1 LSSERLSRLTP
12 EQRARL
18 LKSVRAKEA
27 APAIPRRDARE
38 PLALSPA
45 QLRMW
50 FLEQL
55 QSDNSGAYY
64 VYEYLRLTG
73 PLDEDALL
81 RALREIVRRHDAL
94 RTSFITGADGLPY
107 QVVAEEVDF
116 NLRVVRASGAPEAQ
130 RIIDEE
136 PLLPFDLA
144 KAPLLRATLIRVDP
158 EAAGRRLTSRRD
170 GGAPVPATG
179 NAGVLA
185 GWTGAVPA
193 PATEDHRLLLT
204 MHHIISDG
212 WSVDIIVREL
222 AALYRGEQLP
232 ELQVQFGDVVAWQQQ
247 RKLDEQLA
255 WWKETLAGV
264 PDVLELPADHP
275 RPAVQSLR
283 GGRHMRVFPNELL
296 AALEELAKRK
306 QKTLFMAVVAAYET
320 LLYRL
325 TGQESFAIGTPVAN
339 RRLAEAEPLIGL
351 FVNTVALRA
360 DLGDDPTFS
369 QLLDRVRETT
379 LDAFAHEEV
388 PFDRVVDALGLD
400 RDPARTPLFQT
411 MLVFAAGR
419 GESESLAG
427 LAQEPIHPRDTVAR
441 FDLTLSFGLVGEE
454 LLCIFDYAAGVFEPA
469 TIERLARA
477 FEHVLRGVT
486 ADSEQRV
493 SRIPLFDGEERDQLL
508 RQSHG
513 PVIARPEG
521 ATLHGLFAAQVE
533 RTPDAAALIAPG
545 RTISYRELDQWSDAI
560 AAGIAFD
567 GPIAILAD
575 RSPDAIAAI
584 LGILKAGRPY
594 LPIDPAT
601 PAERLEWILADAGAQ
616 LLPLPSGAAGSQP
629 AGVGGL
635 RAHRSTG
642 DDAAYIIYTSGSTG
656 TPKGVVVAHRPAVN
670 LALSFAEL
678 HGFAS
683 HRVLMI
689 PPLSF
694 DASVGDV
701 FPALASGA
709 ALVLHPSPAEL
720 NADALARYCAAHRI
734 TAIDAP
740 AALWRRWLQEWID
753 LPFLTLMMV
762 GGESIP
768 AEEVQRFARLTRGR
782 VRFFNHY
789 GPTEATVCA
798 TLHQAD
804 GEQATGN
811 LPIGVPLPNVS
822 AYVLDR
828 WMEPVPLGVAGELY
842 IGGAGVA
849 GGYHNLPE
857 QTAERFIPDPF
868 GGAPGARLYRTGDL
882 VRRLPDGALD
892 FLGRTDRQI
901 KLRGFRIEP
910 GEIEAALVSHPGV
923 RAAVV
928 TKSDH
933 RLVAY
938 VVGQTDGLADFLRE
952 RLPQSMV
959 PSAFVTMDALPLTA
973 NGKIDF
979 RALPEPP
986 RAEDRVSTPPRNETE
1001 RALAEIWADVLERD
1015 AIGIDDD
1022 FFALGGDSL
1031 RTMPLIFKVRQRF
1044 GVELPLSAVFTA
1056 PTIRRFAPLLECGG
1070 QATAFREA
1078 DISPFTIETTQ
1089 PAAFPPKAA
1098 FLTGATGFLGAF
1110 LLDEL
1115 LRQSDAA
1122 VYCLVRANDEDE
1134 GLRRIRENLAN
1145 YGLSADLTR
1154 VIPVLGDL
1162 GQPRLGLDD
1171 ATRAHLAATLDV
1183 IYHNGGAVNFIAP
1196 YELLEAANVHGTR
1209 EVLELA
1215 ATARIKPVHVVSTLG
1230 VHFTQDRIGTSVR
1243 EGDPLPPAAHIL
1255 GGYNQSK
1262 WMADRVALTAREA
1275 GLPVSLHRPA
1285 RITGD
1290 SRSGALNPGDF
1301 FYSWIEGCV
1310 QLGAFPDDAPALN
1323 MSPVDHIARAIVSL
1337 SLSGSAPDDHHY
1349 FNNRTLS
1356 LQSLV
1361 GSLRRRGFEVGIVPF
1376 ERWRD
1381 ALRADSQNAFR
1392 KFASLITGPDE
1403 GEPFF
1408 DCAATEERLAALGI
1422 VCPSAD
1428 ETLLGTYLDRLGLTP
1443 QLQEVENA

>member
-1 LSSERLSRLTP
+1 MSSERLSRLTP

-18 LKSVRAKEA
+18 MRGVRAKEA

-50 FLEQL
+50 FLERL
-55 QSDNSGAYY
+55 QSDGTGAYY
-64 VYEYLRLTG
+64 VYEYLHLTG

-81 RALREIVRRHDAL
+81 RALRELVRRHDAL
-94 RTSFITGADGLPY
+94 RTSFVTGADGLPY

-116 NLRVVRASGAPEAQ
+116 NLRVVRASGAPQAQ
-130 RIIDEE
+130 QIIDEE
-136 PLLPFDLA
+136 PLRPFDLA
-144 KAPLLRATLIRVDP
+144 KAPLLRATLIRVGP

-170 GGAPVPATG
+170 GGAPG

-193 PATEDHRLLLT
+193 PTTEDHRLLLT
-204 MHHIISDG
+204 LHHIISDG
-212 WSVDIIVREL
+212 WSVDIIMREL
-222 AALYRGEQLP
+222 AALYRGETLP
-232 ELQVQFGDVVAWQQQ
+232 ELNVQFGDIVAWQQQ

-283 GGRHMRVFPNELL
+283 GGRHMRVFPKQLL
-296 AALEELAKRK
+296 AALDELAKRK
-306 QKTLFMAVVAAYET
+306 QKTLFMVVLAALET

-325 TGQESFAIGTPVAN
+325 TGQESFAVGTPVAN
-339 RRLAEAEPLIGL
+339 RRLAEAEPVIGL

-419 GESESLAG
+419 GESEALAG

-454 LLCIFDYAAGVFEPA
+454 LLCIFDYAADVFEPA
-469 TIERLARA
+469 TIERFARA

-493 SRIPLFDGEERDQLL
+493 SRIPLFDDVEREQLL

-513 PVIARPEG
+513 PVVARPEG
-521 ATLHGLFAAQVE
+521 ATLHGLFAAQAE
-533 RTPDAAALIAPG
+533 RTPGAAALIAPG
-545 RTISYRELDQWSDAI
+545 RTISYRELDRWSDEI
-560 AAGIAFD
+560 AAGITYD

-601 PAERLEWILADAGAQ
+601 PAERVEWILADAGAQ
-616 LLPLPSGAAGSQP
+616 LWSAATPVAAFTERSESGDWRRRTP
-629 AGVGGL
+629 
-635 RAHRSTG
+635 
-642 DDAAYIIYTSGSTG
+642 DAAYIIYTSGSTG

-678 HGFAS
+678 HGFAG
-683 HRVLMI
+683 HRLLMI

-740 AALWRRWLQEWID
+740 AALWRRWIQEWND

-768 AEEVQRFARLTRGR
+768 AEEVQRFAKLTRGR

-804 GEQATGN
+804 SEQATGN
-811 LPIGVPLPNVS
+811 LPIGLPLPNVA

-828 WMEPVPLGVAGELY
+828 WMEPVPPGVAGELY

-849 GGYHNLPE
+849 GGYHNRPE

-868 GGAPGARLYRTGDL
+868 SGEPGARLYRTGDL

-928 TKSDH
+928 TKRDH
-933 RLVAY
+933 QLVAY
-938 VVGQTDGLADFLRE
+938 IVWSAATPVAALPDFLRE

-986 RAEDRVSTPPRNETE
+986 RAADRVSEPPRNETE
-1001 RALAEIWADVLERD
+1001 RALAEIWAEVLGRD

-1022 FFALGGDSL
+1022 FFAHGGDSL
-1031 RTMPLIFKVRQRF
+1031 RTMPLIFKIRQRF
-1044 GVELPLSAVFTA
+1044 GIELPLAAVFTA
-1056 PTIRRFAPLLECGG
+1056 PTIRRFAPLLECGDSV
-1070 QATAFREA
+1070 AAFREA
-1078 DISPFTIETTQ
+1078 PIPPFTIETTDH
-1089 PAAFPPKAA
+1089 AAFPPKAA

-1115 LRQSDAA
+1115 LRQSDAT
-1122 VYCLVRANDEDE
+1122 VYCLVRANNEDE

-1145 YGLSADLTR
+1145 YGLTADFTR

-1171 ATRAHLAATLDV
+1171 ATRAHLAETLDV

-1230 VHFTQDRIGTSVR
+1230 VHFTRERIGTAVR

-1310 QLGAFPDDAPALN
+1310 QLGAFPDDTAVFN
-1323 MSPVDHIARAIVSL
+1323 MSPVDHVARAIVSL
-1337 SLSGSAPDDHHY
+1337 SLSGAAPDDHHY

-1356 LQSLV
+1356 LQALV
-1361 GSLRRRGFEVGIVPF
+1361 DSLRRRGFAIDIVPF
-1376 ERWRD
+1376 NDWRD
-1381 ALRADSQNAFR
+1381 ALLADPQNAFR
-1392 KFASLITGPDE
+1392 KFASLITEPDE

-1408 DCAATEERLAALGI
+1408 DCTATEERLAALGI

-1428 ETLLGTYLDRLGLTP
+1428 ETLLDTYLDRL
-1443 QLQEVENA
+1443 LQPVENV